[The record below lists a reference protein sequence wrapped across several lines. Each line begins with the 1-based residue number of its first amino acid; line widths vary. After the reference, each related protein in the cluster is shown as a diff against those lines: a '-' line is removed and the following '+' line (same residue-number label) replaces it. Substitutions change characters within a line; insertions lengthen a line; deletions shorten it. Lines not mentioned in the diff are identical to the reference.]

1 MNAKLSVLYIALAV
15 SLLTESCVAAAQE
28 STRLVLECEARLLLS
43 GFAGPAQVGSERLE
57 IWSDGSFRGARF
69 GLVAEPKRDS
79 WEGRISNSAM
89 KLLESP
95 PEGPPAMS
103 PFATQYGRG
112 FEGGA
117 NHPSRHRDA
126 SACDNERLRPE
137 QRTVDVGNDDAGQG
151 ASRGSSEGCEVRRR
165 RRPVLV
171 RRPQIGVASSLSR
184 SRCHMAAFLST
195 ESTTSAVEDRFRS
208 QDPTPGLSPIVPS
221 GTRRIHLLTKLP
233 DAAQHLAAAGRPASE
248 PRGGGGCP

>member
-112 FEGGA
+112 FEGG
-117 NHPSRHRDA
+117 PII
-126 SACDNERLRPE
+126 RPGIVTRQLVTMNVFGQSKE
-137 QRTVDVGNDDAGQG
+137 QLTSEMMTQARALLAEVAKAARFAGADV
-151 ASRGSSEGCEVRRR
+151 
-165 RRPVLV
+165 P
-171 RRPQIGVASSLSR
+171 
-184 SRCHMAAFLST
+184 
-195 ESTTSAVEDRFRS
+195 
-208 QDPTPGLSPIVPS
+208 
-221 GTRRIHLLTKLP
+221 
-233 DAAQHLAAAGRPASE
+233 
-248 PRGGGGCP
+248 